1 MPANK
6 NLSNVNVGTSPN
18 SGDGDLLRDAFVK
31 INQNLNSIYDN
42 GQFLTYG
49 SDNNF
54 VPGYAWVNDKDTGM
68 FRAGSGRISF
78 TLNGVESLSLN
89 ENGTFRW
96 FGADIATQSY
106 VNTLL
111 TTFTGGINAANI
123 TVTVNTG
130 ANVQANVTV
139 NGLPVVTS
147 LPTLGN
153 SQGRIVQYNGDVWIF
168 SGYPAGNGVGLF
180 ADPTIARL
188 AGSDFRWVRF
198 RGDSAISIGSIRPA
212 IVPEGTIFYET
223 GNAIP
228 YLFISGAWRTLA
240 SVINQSAPQGLEVLG
255 VLPAAANPSNYTGRT
270 VVVGSNSFIYIS
282 GAWNNLGS
290 YITGTVGSSS
300 GSGISTGASLPAAS
314 GNVGDLFRKT
324 GANADLYIYSGT
336 AWQNISRYTSNN
348 SVMRVPT
355 LPALPADVT
364 NYDAGSLIIVGT
376 RTYIL
381 NTTKTSWDLYTP
393 GNVNTTTSITLNAGQ
408 VGNVQ
413 LAANAVIATKLAP
426 NVVAGYHLVSNTIS
440 SREILIGSIDST
452 KIATNAIIGSKIQ
465 NGTITGDKIAANSID
480 GSKILLGTIGRS
492 QLAANIFSAASVS
505 ANNLSEIST
514 NVGIISTGTLRSI
527 DGKMIID
534 LNSKYIRIEF

>member
-6 NLSNVNVGTSPN
+6 NLSNVNIGTSPN
-18 SGDGDLLRDAFVK
+18 SGDGDLLRDAFIKV
-31 INQNLNSIYDN
+31 NNNLNSIYSD
-42 GQFLTYG
+42 GQFLAYG
-49 SDNNF
+49 GDNNF
-54 VPGYAWVNDKDTGM
+54 VPGYTWVSDRNTGM
-68 FRAGSGRISF
+68 FTAGSGKINF
-78 TLNGVESLSLN
+78 TLNGVESLTLN
-89 ENGTFRW
+89 ENGSFKW
-96 FGADIATQSY
+96 FGADIATESY
-106 VNTLL
+106 VSTLL
-111 TTFTGGINAANI
+111 NTFTGGINAANI

-139 NGLPVVTS
+139 NGLPVVSS
-147 LPTLGN
+147 LPTIGN

-168 SGYPAGNGVGLF
+168 SGYPAGNGAGLG
-180 ADPTIARL
+180 ADPTIARS
-188 AGSDFRWVRF
+188 AGSDYRWVRF
-198 RGDSAISIGSIRPA
+198 RGDSAITIGSIRPLS
-212 IVPEGTIFYET
+212 VPEGTIFYET

-228 YLFISGAWRTLA
+228 YLYISGSWRTLA

-255 VLPAAANPSNYTGRT
+255 VLPAAVNPSNYTGRT
-270 VVVGSNSFIYIS
+270 VVVGNNTYIYIS

-290 YITGTVGSSS
+290 YITGTVSSGS
-300 GSGISTGASLPAAS
+300 GSGISTGASLPSPS

-348 SVMRVPT
+348 SIMRVPT
-355 LPALPADVT
+355 LPSLPSDVT
-364 NYDAGSLIIVGT
+364 DYDAGSLIIVGT

-413 LAANAVIATKLAP
+413 IAANAVIASKIAP
-426 NVVAGYHLVSNTIS
+426 NTISGYHLVSNTIT
-440 SREILIGSIDST
+440 SREILVGAIDTT
-452 KIATNAIIGSKIQ
+452 KLATNSVTGLKIQ
-465 NGTITGDKIAANSID
+465 NATITGDKIAANSVD

-514 NVGIISTGTLRSI
+514 NVGIISRGTLRST

-534 LNSKYIRIEF
+534 LNSNFIKIEF

>member
-1 MPANK
+1 
-6 NLSNVNVGTSPN
+6 
-18 SGDGDLLRDAFVK
+18 
-31 INQNLNSIYDN
+31 
-42 GQFLTYG
+42 
-49 SDNNF
+49 
-54 VPGYAWVNDKDTGM
+54 
-68 FRAGSGRISF
+68 
-78 TLNGVESLSLN
+78 
-89 ENGTFRW
+89 
-96 FGADIATQSY
+96 
-106 VNTLL
+106 
-111 TTFTGGINAANI
+111 
-123 TVTVNTG
+123 
-130 ANVQANVTV
+130 
-139 NGLPVVTS
+139 
-147 LPTLGN
+147 
-153 SQGRIVQYNGDVWIF
+153 
-168 SGYPAGNGVGLF
+168 
-180 ADPTIARL
+180 
-188 AGSDFRWVRF
+188 
-198 RGDSAISIGSIRPA
+198 
-212 IVPEGTIFYET
+212 
-223 GNAIP
+223 
-228 YLFISGAWRTLA
+228 
-240 SVINQSAPQGLEVLG
+240 

-270 VVVGSNSFIYIS
+270 VVVGNNSFIYIS

-290 YITGTVGSSS
+290 YITGTVGSGS
-300 GSGISTGASLPAAS
+300 GSGISTGVSLPAAS

-364 NYDAGSLIIVGT
+364 DYDAGSLIIVGT

-492 QLAANIFSAASVS
+492 QLAANIFTAASVS